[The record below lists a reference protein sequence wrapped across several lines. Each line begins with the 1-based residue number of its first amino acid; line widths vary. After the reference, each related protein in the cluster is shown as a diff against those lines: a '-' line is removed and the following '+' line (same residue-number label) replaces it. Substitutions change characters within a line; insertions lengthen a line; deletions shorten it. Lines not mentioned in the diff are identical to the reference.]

1 MATQLS
7 EDRMAQKQ
15 GYAAETYRTFEV
27 EGSKTIY
34 TNSLVGVRADTGT
47 VEPLND
53 SSNVGT
59 PGYTIVGFTEEHSEP
74 DPSGQNQLG
83 TNGKRE
89 ITVKFGYAVELDL
102 DADDSLPSPP
112 EQLVGTTAFLS
123 SDHEFETASDAGNVD
138 VNATIAEFLASATDR
153 AIVEIPD
160 IPEQQ

>member
-15 GYAAETYRTFEV
+15 GYAPATYRTFEV
-27 EGSKTIY
+27 EGSKTVY
-34 TNSLVGVRADTGT
+34 ANSLVGVRADNGK

-59 PGYTIVGFTEEHSEP
+59 PGYNMVGFTEEHSEENP
-74 DPSGQNQLG
+74 ADQNELG

-89 ITVKFGYAVELDL
+89 IEVKFGYAVELDL
-102 DADDSLPSPP
+102 DGDDSLPGTP
-112 EQLVGTTAFLS
+112 ESLLGTTAYLS
-123 SDHEFETASDAGNVD
+123 SDHEFETASDANNVD
-138 VNATIAEFLASATDR
+138 VNATIVEFLASATDR
-153 AIVEIPD
+153 AIVDIPD